1 MESERTGLAYGSA
14 QGRGVLWATVLG
26 SGLGYLDGTIVN
38 VALPHIGTDLG
49 AGLVA
54 LQWTVNG
61 YALALSGLLLLGGS
75 LGDRLGRRRIFV
87 LGTIWFTLASIGCA
101 LSPSTGVLIAMRI
114 LQGVGAALL
123 TPGSL
128 AILQSVFRPSDRAR
142 AVGAWSGLGGV
153 ATALGP
159 LVGGVLIGVAS
170 WGWRLAFAINL
181 PIAAAVVLL
190 ARRYLPESRDPQAS
204 GRVDVLGT
212 VLAALGLGG
221 VVYGLTEGPPSSWSS
236 APVVTL
242 AIGVVLLAG
251 FVVSQLR
258 VANPLL
264 PMGLFASRQ
273 FTGANL
279 ATLVVYAALG
289 GSMFLLPLQLQQVT
303 GFSAVAAGAATLPFT
318 AILMLFSSRVG
329 AWSARIGPR
338 LPMTIGP
345 VLAGAGMAMLAW
357 IGAGSGYVTAVLPG
371 VLVFSIGM
379 TITIAPLTATV
390 LAAAPTRQAGV
401 ASAIN
406 NDVSRVAGLLAVAVL
421 PALSG
426 ITPAAY
432 ADPAAFSTGFSRAVI
447 ICGILAA
454 AGGLISWLTI
464 RTAESR

>member
-1 MESERTGLAYGSA
+1 METEERGLVYGSA

-26 SGLGYLDGTIVN
+26 SGLGYLDGTIVT
-38 VALPHIGTDLG
+38 VALPHIGADLG

-75 LGDRLGRRRIFV
+75 LGDRVGRRRIFV
-87 LGTIWFTLASIGCA
+87 LGTVWFTLASIGCA
-101 LSPSTGVLIAMRI
+101 LAPTAGLLIAMRV

-159 LVGGVLIGVAS
+159 LVGGVLIGVAG

-181 PIAAAVVLL
+181 PIAAAVVWL

-204 GRVDVLGT
+204 GRLDVLGT
-212 VLAALGLGG
+212 TLAAVGLAG
-221 VVYGLTEGPPSSWSS
+221 VVYGLTEGPPSGWSPP
-236 APVVTL
+236 AVVAL
-242 AIGVVLLAG
+242 AAGAVLLVA
-251 FVVSQLR
+251 FVVSQAR

-264 PMGLFASRQ
+264 PLGLFANRQ
-273 FTGANL
+273 FSGANL
-279 ATLVVYAALG
+279 STLLVYAALG
-289 GSMFLLPLQLQQVT
+289 GSMFLLPVQLQQVS

-318 AILMLFSSRVG
+318 AVLMLFSSRVG
-329 AWSARIGPR
+329 AWSTRIGPR

-357 IGAGSGYVTAVLPG
+357 IGADARYLTAVLPG
-371 VLVFSIGM
+371 VLVFSVGM

-421 PALSG
+421 PGLAG

-432 ADPAAFSTGFSRAVI
+432 ADPAALSAGFSRAVI
-447 ICGILAA
+447 FCGALCA
-454 AGGLISWLTI
+454 AGGVLAALTI
-464 RTAESR
+464 RNEPAR